1 MGDAPNPEMAA
12 VLAQCDER
20 IANMKELLIG
30 EDAQREALE
39 ANGID
44 TDHQQPPV
52 PQEEHEDAYEQRDQ
66 DREDEGDDDGDN
78 DGDYREN

>member
-1 MGDAPNPEMAA
+1 
-12 VLAQCDER
+12 
-20 IANMKELLIG
+20 MKELLIE

-44 TDHQQPPV
+44 TDYQQPPV
-52 PQEEHEDAYEQRDQ
+52 PQDEQEDTYGQHDQ